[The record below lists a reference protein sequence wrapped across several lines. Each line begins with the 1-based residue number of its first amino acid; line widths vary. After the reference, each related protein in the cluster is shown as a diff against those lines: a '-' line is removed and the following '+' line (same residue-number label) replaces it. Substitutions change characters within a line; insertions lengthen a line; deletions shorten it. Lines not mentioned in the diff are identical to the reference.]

1 MSKHHPDEHAKVSGA
16 TKVSQ
21 QDKGRCVSTS
31 HQEMIHESFS
41 KITPHAKDS
50 NKMKRVISATG
61 DFIVQSLQ
69 PISIVDDTSF
79 RNLLATADPKI
90 DLPHRTHFSTKVIPE
105 KYVAIRNKVEKQLS
119 AVEYCTITSDLWT
132 ASYQNRSYISLT
144 AHFVDSEFSLKS
156 FCLDTIEVVQDHS
169 AQSICDVLS
178 TMFQSWNI
186 SHKVFCATTD
196 NAANIVNAASLLGIE
211 HFPCFAHTLQLS
223 VKKALDVQNVRNTI
237 AQCKKLV
244 QHFKHSTKEMYCL
257 RHKQELLQLP
267 QHELIQDCAT
277 RWGSTLCM
285 LQQLSEQQAAI
296 AAVLLEGKFRYL
308 MPEGKDW
315 SIIDDLLSILEPF
328 QKATEAMCTPL
339 LAL

>member
-1 MSKHHPDEHAKVSGA
+1 MAGVSEKVLVPLPTAKSSVWKYFGFEADTNQKIITKKFIYCKLCPKPLAPIPYSSNTSNLTYHLSKHHPDEHAKVSGA
-16 TKVSQ
+16 SKVSH
-21 QDKGRCVSTS
+21 QDKEKCVSTS

-79 RNLLATADPKI
+79 RNLLATADRKI

-105 KYVAIRNKVEKQLS
+105 KYVAIRSKVEKQLS
-119 AVEYCTITSDLWT
+119 GVEYCTITSDLWT

-186 SHKVFCATTD
+186 SHNVFCATTD

-237 AQCKKLV
+237 ARCKKLV
-244 QHFKHSTKEMYCL
+244 
-257 RHKQELLQLP
+257 
-267 QHELIQDCAT
+267 
-277 RWGSTLCM
+277 
-285 LQQLSEQQAAI
+285 
-296 AAVLLEGKFRYL
+296 
-308 MPEGKDW
+308 
-315 SIIDDLLSILEPF
+315 
-328 QKATEAMCTPL
+328 
-339 LAL
+339 

>member
-1 MSKHHPDEHAKVSGA
+1 M
-16 TKVSQ
+16 
-21 QDKGRCVSTS
+21 
-31 HQEMIHESFS
+31 
-41 KITPHAKDS
+41 
-50 NKMKRVISATG
+50 
-61 DFIVQSLQ
+61 
-69 PISIVDDTSF
+69 
-79 RNLLATADPKI
+79 
-90 DLPHRTHFSTKVIPE
+90 
-105 KYVAIRNKVEKQLS
+105 
-119 AVEYCTITSDLWT
+119 
-132 ASYQNRSYISLT
+132 
-144 AHFVDSEFSLKS
+144 
-156 FCLDTIEVVQDHS
+156 
-169 AQSICDVLS
+169 
-178 TMFQSWNI
+178 
-186 SHKVFCATTD
+186 FCATTD